1 MKKIYKIFTV
11 ALLCSFLAGNAFAQ
25 EEVAESQVSSEES
38 TSSTKESKGLP
49 LAAGLYVSYSPAL
62 GVLSDY
68 VVCCVGGGL
77 SVEYQITNLFGLVVR
92 AEGNYNP
99 VKVETLSSMW
109 SAKASF
115 GVFATIPLFVKGL
128 YFVPEVDYGAML
140 NFPTLNPAY
149 PENKLESMYVDQL
162 LMAALGVRYS
172 NEKIM
177 GGRLAFD
184 LAATYTFCTEEGNFA
199 NYVGGRAGVI
209 FKF

>member
-11 ALLCSFLAGNAFAQ
+11 ALLCSFLAGNAFGQ
-25 EEVAESQVSSEES
+25 ESQESSPAS
-38 TSSTKESKGLP
+38 KEGFP
-49 LAAGLYVSYSPAL
+49 LAVGLYASYNPAL
-62 GVLSDY
+62 GALSDY
-68 VVCCVGGGL
+68 ISAGIGGGL
-77 SVEYQITNLFGLVVR
+77 SVEYQITDLFGLVVR

-115 GVFATIPLFVKGL
+115 GVFATIPLFASGL

-177 GGRLAFD
+177 GGHLAFD

-199 NYVGGRAGVI
+199 NYVGGRAGVT

>member
-1 MKKIYKIFTV
+1 MKKIYKIFTA
-11 ALLCSFLAGNAFAQ
+11 ALLCSFLAVNAFAQ
-25 EEVAESQVSSEES
+25 ENPAS
-38 TSSTKESKGLP
+38 KEGSP
-49 LAAGLYVSYSPAL
+49 LAVGLYASYNPAL
-62 GVLSDY
+62 GALSDY
-68 VVCCVGGGL
+68 ISAGIGGGL
-77 SVEYQITNLFGLVVR
+77 SVEYQLTDFLGLVVR

-115 GVFATIPLFVKGL
+115 GVFASIPLFASGL

-140 NFPTLNPAY
+140 NFPTLNPEY

-162 LMAALGVRYS
+162 LMAALGLRYS
-172 NEKIM
+172 SEKIM

-199 NYVGGRAGVI
+199 NYVGGRAGI
-209 FKF
+209 TFKF